1 MHFDAS
7 LFQYNP
13 PIITGVT
20 PASVPSSGL
29 VHDTCVRDE
38 DCAGNQRGSCDVG
51 ICSVGRAINMT
62 ITGNY
67 FGDEDTSSGCAGFSQ
82 CPLASETP
90 TNTNNPW
97 RIRVQFINLG
107 EITREVEAEAMT
119 MLNHHVLSFPAPN
132 SVGQAESTGYR
143 IIVGE
148 QVSEVYRQFTC
159 ASITDATE
167 RQKCESDLASFKDI
181 EDKLLKDSANGNNG
195 DVNVDRDRLVGVL
208 NGMDGTGKSVV
219 DEPSLVKVTP
229 LQGPTDGCDVHESI
243 DAYQTRRKAETGESI
258 DGGGV
263 GDGNGGNADA
273 AEALELE
280 LPAKCLHRD
289 RITISG
295 LSLGNGDFTSN
306 RLEVWLTNVT
316 VDGSGYKV
324 FDAGK
329 TSVWVVV
336 GHETVENA
344 DPLFFLLQFFFIL
357 VYLVDHRI
365 KHKCC
370 GVQFHYAIPLRRQ

>member
-1 MHFDAS
+1 M
-7 LFQYNP
+7 
-13 PIITGVT
+13 
-20 PASVPSSGL
+20 
-29 VHDTCVRDE
+29 HDTCDRDE
-38 DCAGNQRGSCDVG
+38 DCSAAGTNQRGSCDVG

-90 TNTNNPW
+90 TNPNNPW

-167 RQKCESDLASFKDI
+167 RQKCENDLANFKDI
-181 EDKLLKDSANGNNG
+181 EDKLLTDNANGNND

-243 DAYQTRRKAETGESI
+243 GAYQTRRKAETGESI

-263 GDGNGGNADA
+263 GDGNGGNTDA
-273 AEALELE
+273 TAALELR
-280 LPAKCLHRD
+280 AKCLHRD

-316 VDGSGYKV
+316 VEGSGYKV
-324 FDAGK
+324 FDASK
-329 TSVWVVV
+329 TRIFVVV
-336 GHETVENA
+336 VAVMMVVHT
-344 DPLFFLLQFFFIL
+344 
-357 VYLVDHRI
+357 
-365 KHKCC
+365 
-370 GVQFHYAIPLRRQ
+370 

>member
-1 MHFDAS
+1 
-7 LFQYNP
+7 LFQYNA

-29 VHDTCVRDE
+29 VHDTCDRDE
-38 DCAGNQRGSCDVG
+38 DCGAAGTNQRGSCDVG

-67 FGDEDTSSGCAGFSQ
+67 FGDEGTSSGCAGFSQ
-82 CPLASETP
+82 CMASETP

-148 QVSEVYRQFTC
+148 QVSEVFRQFTC
-159 ASITDATE
+159 ASITDVTE
-167 RQKCESDLASFKDI
+167 RQKCESDLANFKDI
-181 EDKLLKDSANGNNG
+181 EDKLLTDNANGNND

-243 DAYQTRRKAETGESI
+243 GAYQTRRKAETGESI

-263 GDGNGGNADA
+263 GDGNGGNTDA
-273 AEALELE
+273 TAALELR
-280 LPAKCLHRD
+280 AKCLHRD

-316 VDGSGYKV
+316 VEGSGYKV
-324 FDAGK
+324 FDASK
-329 TSVWVVV
+329 TRIFVVV
-336 GHETVENA
+336 VAVMMVVHT
-344 DPLFFLLQFFFIL
+344 
-357 VYLVDHRI
+357 
-365 KHKCC
+365 
-370 GVQFHYAIPLRRQ
+370 

>member
-1 MHFDAS
+1 M
-7 LFQYNP
+7 
-13 PIITGVT
+13 
-20 PASVPSSGL
+20 
-29 VHDTCVRDE
+29 HDTCVRDE

-82 CPLASETP
+82 CLLASETP
-90 TNTNNPW
+90 TNTKNPW

-119 MLNHHVLSFPAPN
+119 MLNHRMLSFPAPN

-143 IIVGE
+143 IVVGN

-159 ASITDATE
+159 ASITDATK
-167 RQKCESDLASFKDI
+167 RQKCESDLANFKDI
-181 EDKLLKDSANGNNG
+181 EDKLMKDNANGNDH
-195 DVNVDRDRLVGVL
+195 DVDVDRDRLIGVL
-208 NGMDGTGKSVV
+208 NGMDGAGKSVV

-229 LQGPTDGCDVHESI
+229 LQGPTDGCDVYESI
-243 DAYQTRRKAETGESI
+243 GAYQTRRKTETGESI

-263 GDGNGGNADA
+263 GDVNGGITDA
-273 AEALELE
+273 TAALELRR
-280 LPAKCLHRD
+280 KCLHRD

-316 VDGSGYKV
+316 VKGSGYKV

-329 TSVWVVV
+329 IRVFGVVV
-336 GHETVENA
+336 VA
-344 DPLFFLLQFFFIL
+344 VL
-357 VYLVDHRI
+357 
-365 KHKCC
+365 
-370 GVQFHYAIPLRRQ
+370 GVV